1 MKGIYAK
8 PTLPSYFGLTEC
20 FPPTIKTG
28 RMSAPV
34 AVTLCCG
41 EDYRQHTKARKE
53 TPFQKTKEK
62 YKKPNNN
69 ILTKKNPNNSRY
81 R

>member
-8 PTLPSYFGLTEC
+8 PTLPSYFGPTEC
-20 FPPTIKTG
+20 FSPTIKTG

-53 TPFQKTKEK
+53 TPFQKTKEEC
-62 YKKPNNN
+62 
-69 ILTKKNPNNSRY
+69 KKNQTTIF
-81 R
+81 